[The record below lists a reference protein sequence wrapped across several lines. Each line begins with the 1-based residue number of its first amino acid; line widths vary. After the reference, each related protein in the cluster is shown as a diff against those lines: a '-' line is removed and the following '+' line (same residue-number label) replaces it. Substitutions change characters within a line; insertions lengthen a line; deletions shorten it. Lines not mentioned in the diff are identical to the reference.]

1 MSTLSYATAAH
12 LKYLEKKDIKQEG
25 RSYVNPFFSELEHVE
40 KLREDLEQ
48 PEASWDLADLI
59 ASGKTFPYN
68 WFGETRYHIPNNTFL
83 TGFGAIQRLRSAYDF
98 LGGYYQAAW
107 KNTAKAK
114 ECLYLAAYCQEKLC
128 RWPIEDQYRVTEGM
142 VDLNNTNYFLL
153 GVIANADDAL
163 LESLGELLRMPE
175 RNPPKRKRGI
185 ALGTGTILLTFGED
199 KKARKCAERVVA
211 LEEKAKRSTSP
222 WAFYAKGMLAVLD
235 RDEVTLNLALEA
247 MVEKW
252 RRGDTPEVPTLL
264 FPYVAGLAKLAAKR
278 SIPVS
283 VDVLE
288 CPKEL
293 IRPEK
298 ADYSHLQLPR
308 PRDGFPWE
316 RKPEAYKGE
325 HR

>member
-1 MSTLSYATAAH
+1 MSHLIHTTVAH
-12 LKYLEKKDIKQEG
+12 AKYLEQAASEKGMVFSSFLGRIEKDLAA
-25 RSYVNPFFSELEHVE
+25 LE
-40 KLREDLEQ
+40 D

-68 WFGETRYHIPNNTFL
+68 WFGETRYHIPDNSFL
-83 TGFGAIQRLRSAYDF
+83 TGFKAIQHLISSYSF
-98 LGGYYQAAW
+98 LGEFYQAAW
-107 KNTAKAK
+107 GNTAKAK

-128 RWPIEDQYRVTEGM
+128 RWPVEDQHRVTECL
-142 VDLNNTNYFLL
+142 VDLNNTDKFLL
-153 GVIANADDAL
+153 GVIADADDRL
-163 LESLGELLRMPE
+163 LSELGGLLMTPE

-185 ALGTGTILLTFGED
+185 ALGTGTIMLTFGED
-199 KKARKCAERVVA
+199 KKARKCAGQVIA

-235 RDEVTLNLALEA
+235 GDEVTLNLALEA

-283 VDVLE
+283 VNVLE